1 MMSTTRAKISRHLVF
16 AVASAGLGLLVAGSA
31 SAELPQKSEEGSE
44 PTQVGST
51 ASGQQGSTQREK
63 NAIRLF
69 DGRTFKGWEGDT
81 QTTWRIE
88 DGAIVAGSLEEPTPR
103 NEFLCTRQ
111 RFGDFELRLKFK
123 ITGDRR
129 VNGGVQFRTER
140 IPNHH
145 EVIGYQAD
153 IGPGYFGAL
162 YDESRRRK
170 ILAAAD
176 QATTRRALAAVGKD
190 GWHTYRIRAEG
201 NHVELWLNGVQTVDY
216 REPDPNIARDGIIA
230 IQIHAGMQAI
240 IAYKDIVIRP
250 LGR

>member
-1 MMSTTRAKISRHLVF
+1 MSMTRAKISRHLF
-16 AVASAGLGLLVAGSA
+16 LALTTAWLGLVVAGSA
-31 SAELPQKSEEGSE
+31 SAEPPQKAKGGSE
-44 PTQVGST
+44 ATQVGST
-51 ASGQQGSTQREK
+51 ANGQEGATQREK

-69 DGRTFKGWEGDT
+69 DGRSFKGWEGDT
-81 QTTWRIE
+81 RTTWRIE
-88 DGAIVAGSLEEPTPR
+88 NGAIVAGSLKKPTPR

-129 VNGGVQFRTER
+129 VNAGVQFRTER

-170 ILAAAD
+170 ILAAPD
-176 QATTRRALAAVGKD
+176 QATTRRALAAVGKG

-201 NHVELWLNGVQTVDY
+201 NHIELWLNGVQTVDY

-230 IQIHAGMQAI
+230 VQIHAGMQAI
-240 IAYKDIVIRP
+240 IAYKDIVVTP
-250 LGR
+250 LRR